1 MQPGRPGGHR
11 WQWAVVLLCGQL
23 DKERSTVTLD
33 VGSRLGHSPIA
44 EPPHLAASPPDILTC
59 MAEWQRVWS
68 DQTFMTTAFKH
79 FGFSWPMV
87 PQIDPAQQPPRL
99 DTATG
104 RLSGAGW
111 FPRGAALAFQQRSEE
126 SSGGVSIASRL
137 HEDVD
142 HVAVLVHGVPDC
154 TLEGR
159 LR

>member
-1 MQPGRPGGHR
+1 M
-11 WQWAVVLLCGQL
+11 
-23 DKERSTVTLD
+23 TLD

-137 HEDVD
+137 HED
-142 HVAVLVHGVPDC
+142 AITSPSWSTARQRYC
-154 TLEGR
+154 R
-159 LR
+159 RP